1 MHLVPAGPVA
11 LDTAFPKRAR
21 APPGA
26 TLSRDV
32 RTPAPQ
38 ALPPELAVSD
48 INYYI
53 GALRGDAEGSRG
65 EVKGQDEAEQVVGN
79 AGNAKGEEAQSSE
92 GGRCERKDDVG
103 GGGNVGGGHDVGWD
117 DTEEGRVGG
126 GGGRRRVTRRARG
139 RRRRQRRYADA
150 GDMEVGDD
158 AEVADARGG
167 GGPRVREAEE
177 GVRAQA
183 PEVCRRAARRRAEN
197 SAEVGNGEE
206 GSGEVGQADAEIEVK
221 AGGRPDVRSRRGEVG
236 VGNAGGWSGGLTKTR
251 AAVHRRGP
259 LILISML
266 RTSGWTSSCGADAAG
281 KVGEGRH
288 GGRG

>member
-1 MHLVPAGPVA
+1 MGDVNAGDA
-11 LDTAFPKRAR
+11 EAGDAKASE
-21 APPGA
+21 A
-26 TLSRDV
+26 
-32 RTPAPQ
+32 
-38 ALPPELAVSD
+38 EE
-48 INYYI
+48 
-53 GALRGDAEGSRG
+53 GDAEGSRG

-103 GGGNVGGGHDVGWD
+103 GGGDVSGGHDVGWD

-167 GGPRVREAEE
+167 GGPRVRPRVREAEE
-177 GVRAQA
+177 GVRARA

-221 AGGRPDVRSRRGEVG
+221 AGGRPDVRSRRGENVRMDVLVRCG
-236 VGNAGGWSGGLTKTR
+236 PVWTRPAKWAKDGMEVEVEVEGGG
-251 AAVHRRGP
+251 
-259 LILISML
+259 
-266 RTSGWTSSCGADAAG
+266 
-281 KVGEGRH
+281 
-288 GGRG
+288 

>member
-1 MHLVPAGPVA
+1 MGDVNAGDA
-11 LDTAFPKRAR
+11 EAGDAKASE
-21 APPGA
+21 A
-26 TLSRDV
+26 
-32 RTPAPQ
+32 
-38 ALPPELAVSD
+38 EE
-48 INYYI
+48 
-53 GALRGDAEGSRG
+53 GDAEGSRG

-103 GGGNVGGGHDVGWD
+103 GGGDVSGGHDVGWD

-126 GGGRRRVTRRARG
+126 GGGRRRVTRRARGRRVTRRARG

-177 GVRAQA
+177 GVRARA

-206 GSGEVGQADAEIEVK
+206 GSGEVA
-221 AGGRPDVRSRRGEVG
+221 RRMRRSRSR
-236 VGNAGGWSGGLTKTR
+236 
-251 AAVHRRGP
+251 P
-259 LILISML
+259 
-266 RTSGWTSSCGADAAG
+266 AAG
-281 KVGEGRH
+281 RMYEAGEERWALGMQE
-288 GGRG
+288 GGAGDSPKQGPRYIAAAP